1 MERRPSELE
10 QFSAVVISRLG
21 FHVHQHTVGQVEQL
35 MRRCLRR
42 NGCPSV
48 SAYVERFQNEQFAE
62 EELREIAL
70 ELTVAETYFFRHPE
84 QFRALVDVALPERM
98 KARQPVRALSLLSA
112 GCATGEEAYSLRAA
126 VDEVA
131 GLDGWDI
138 RLLGIDVNAQ
148 LLEKARA
155 GVYSA
160 WSLRA
165 LSEAERRR
173 HFRKSGTSFFL
184 DHRLLAGVSFEARNL
199 LDDDSRFWRP
209 DVFDVIFCRN
219 VMIYLSPAAVRA
231 LVDRLTTSLAPGGF
245 LFLGPSETLRGITHD
260 FHLRHSHDAFY
271 YQRRSAGDTV
281 LNGSAVAGCAGKP
294 PASGGEGMPS
304 GTVLDRVAAIEAAS
318 SRIAGPASR
327 PTRTGAPKERK
338 AKPDRLVPMD
348 GPELEDL
355 RDLVKQERFGDAL
368 KLLRSAA
375 PRDTT
380 DPDFLLLEA
389 VARAHGGDL
398 AGAEAACQLLL
409 TRDELRPGAHYL
421 LAFCQEQRG
430 DYLSAAEHDTVA
442 IYLDPTFA
450 MPHLHLGLL
459 ARHLGDLTTAR
470 RELSEALPLLSS
482 EDASRILL
490 FGGGFSRE
498 SLIRFCDAQ
507 LDLCGDGR

>member
-21 FHVHQHTVGQVEQL
+21 FHVHQHTVGQVEQV
-35 MRRCLRR
+35 MRCCLRR
-42 NGCPSV
+42 TGCPSV
-48 SAYVERFQNEQFAE
+48 SAYLERFQNEQFAE

-98 KARQPVRALSLLSA
+98 KARQAVRALSVLSA

-126 VDEVA
+126 IDEVA
-131 GLDGWDI
+131 GLDGWDV

-165 LSEAERRR
+165 LTEAERRR
-173 HFRKSGTSFFL
+173 HFRKSGASFFL
-184 DHRLLAGVSFEARNL
+184 DDRLLASVGFEARNL
-199 LDDDSRFWRP
+199 LDDDARFWRP

-231 LVDRLTTSLAPGGF
+231 LVARLTTSLAPGGY

-271 YQRRSAGDTV
+271 YQRRFAGDTV
-281 LNGSAVAGCAGKP
+281 LNDSALAGCGRP
-294 PASGGEGMPS
+294 PGSGGTGVPS
-304 GTVLDRVAAIEAAS
+304 GVAPGWVAAIEAAS
-318 SRIAGPASR
+318 TRIAGLASR
-327 PTRTGAPKERK
+327 PTSTNSPTERK
-338 AKPDRLVPMD
+338 VQPDRLVRTD

-355 RDLVKQERFGDAL
+355 RDLVKQERFGEAL

-380 DPDFLLLEA
+380 DADFLLLEA
-389 VARAHGGDL
+389 VARAHAGDL
-398 AGAEAACQLLL
+398 AGAESACQLLL

-507 LDLCGDGR
+507 LELCGDRR

>member
-21 FHVHQHTVGQVEQL
+21 FHVHQHTVGQVEQV
-35 MRRCLRR
+35 MRGCLRR
-42 NGCPSV
+42 TGCPTV
-48 SAYVERFQNEQFAE
+48 SAYLERFQNEQFAE

-98 KARQPVRALSLLSA
+98 KARRAVRALSLLSA

-126 VDEVA
+126 IDEVA
-131 GLDGWDI
+131 GLDGWDV

-148 LLEKARA
+148 LLQKARA

-165 LSEAERRR
+165 LNEAERSR
-173 HFRKSGTSFFL
+173 HFRKSGASFLL
-184 DHRLLAGVSFEARNL
+184 DDRLLASVGFEVRNL
-199 LDDDSRFWRP
+199 LDDDARFWRP

-219 VMIYLSPAAVRA
+219 VMIYLSPTAVRA
-231 LVDRLTTSLAPGGF
+231 LVARLTTSLAPGGF

-271 YQRRSAGDTV
+271 YQRRFAGDTV
-281 LNGSAVAGCAGKP
+281 LNDSALAGGGRP
-294 PASGGEGMPS
+294 PASGGKGVPR
-304 GTVLDRVAAIEAAS
+304 GGGPDWVAAIEAAS
-318 SRIAGPASR
+318 TRIANLASR
-327 PTRTGAPKERK
+327 PTSTGAPKDRK
-338 AKPDRLVPMD
+338 AQPDRFVRTD

-355 RDLVKQERFGDAL
+355 RDLVKQERFGEAL

-380 DPDFLLLEA
+380 DPDLLLLEA

-398 AGAEAACQLLL
+398 SGAESACQLLL

-430 DYLSAAEHDTVA
+430 DYLSAAEHDAVA

-459 ARHLGDLTTAR
+459 ASHLGDLTTAR

-498 SLIRFCDAQ
+498 SLIRFCNAQ
-507 LDLCGDGR
+507 LELCGDGR